1 MEGKLSFQ
9 KKPTC
14 DKIIPVNSDN
24 IKYVIRQSVERNL
37 PQSVEREIK
46 LPIGTGKVVGLAGVR
61 RAGKTFLFFHA
72 MRGLSERGVSRDR
85 MLERSRHGGPCWG
98 FSRQDGRRDRM
109 FWNRA
114 EVKRRQ
120 TAEGSP

>member
-1 MEGKLSFQ
+1 M
-9 KKPTC
+9 
-14 DKIIPVNSDN
+14 NSDN

-72 MRGLSERGVSRDR
+72 MRGLLERGVSRDR
-85 MLERSRHGGPCWG
+85 MLYLNFEDDRLQPIREGDLDLVLRS
-98 FSRQDGRRDRM
+98 FSAIQM
-109 FWNRA
+109 QYICFVIIKKHKN
-114 EVKRRQ
+114 E
-120 TAEGSP
+120 